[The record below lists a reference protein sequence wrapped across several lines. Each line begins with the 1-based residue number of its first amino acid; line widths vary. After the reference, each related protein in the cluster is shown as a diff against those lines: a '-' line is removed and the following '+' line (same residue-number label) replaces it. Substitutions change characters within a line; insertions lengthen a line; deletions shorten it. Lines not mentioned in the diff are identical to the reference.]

1 MPLLTA
7 CYLLYLAMPVALL
20 VVGSFGG
27 NWTNSLLPTGVTG
40 RWYAEIAADG
50 SFRRA
55 FTTSLIVCAATC
67 AVAALIGVP
76 AAYGIHRAAQ
86 RKVRVA
92 MRVLA
97 LLPVAA
103 PPLVLGFG
111 FILVFSSEAVPWLGS
126 LWLLV
131 AGQVMLTLPY
141 IMQTVAADLRHL
153 GIDQLESAAE
163 SLGAG
168 FRERFV
174 SIVLPSLRQSLV
186 AGLVLVATRVIGEFQ
201 FANLVA
207 GFLHRPYPVV
217 LLQAF
222 YGATGFACAGTV
234 VLLAL
239 AMLGGFGS
247 TLAGRAA
254 A

>member
-1 MPLLTA
+1 MPLITA
-7 CYLLYLAMPVALL
+7 CYLAYLAIPVALL
-20 VVGSFGG
+20 LVGSFGG
-27 NWTNSLLPTGVTG
+27 NWTNSLLPSGVTT
-40 RWYAEIAADG
+40 RWYAEILADG

-55 FTTSLIVCAATC
+55 FNTSLIVCAATC
-67 AVAALIGVP
+67 AATAVIGVP

-86 RKVRVA
+86 RQVRAA
-92 MRVLA
+92 MRILA
-97 LLPVAA
+97 AAACAA
-103 PPLVLGFG
+103 PRWCSASASSW
-111 FILVFSSEAVPWLGS
+111 FSHRKWCHSSA

-131 AGQVMLTLPY
+131 AGQVVLTLPY
-141 IMQTVAADLRHL
+141 IMQTVAADMRHL
-153 GIDQLESAAE
+153 NLDLLENAAK

-168 FRERFV
+168 FGERFV
-174 SIVLPSLRQSLV
+174 FIVLPSLRQSLI

-207 GFLHRPYPVV
+207 GFLWRPYPVV

-234 VLLAL
+234 VLLLL

-247 TLAGRAA
+247 ALAGRVTA
-254 A
+254 